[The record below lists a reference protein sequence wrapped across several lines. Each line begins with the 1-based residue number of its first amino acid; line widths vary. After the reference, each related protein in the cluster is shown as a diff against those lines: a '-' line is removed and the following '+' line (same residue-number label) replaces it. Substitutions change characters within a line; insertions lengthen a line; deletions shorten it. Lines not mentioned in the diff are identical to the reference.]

1 MKPIRIEPHQK
12 IGLRLTKEQRELVL
26 GLSGLDESILV
37 QVRNTPPNR
46 QKVELTLSQITELEN
61 IIAKIIPQTSD
72 KKTKRKL
79 QLLDGEL
86 INMQVKYTV
95 QDDSKPLGP
104 QVFTSPNNLSRGE
117 IVRRLLV
124 EMLRARQHKKKT

>member
-1 MKPIRIEPHQK
+1 
-12 IGLRLTKEQRELVL
+12 LTKEQRELVL